1 MYEKA
6 KNYTLNQPYLR
17 SILGVTLV
25 LLGFVA
31 LITPLTPGAVLM
43 LAAGLELLGIR
54 LLFLDRLIAYTKKKT
69 GGKS

>member
-6 KNYTLNQPYLR
+6 KNYTLSQPQLR
-17 SILGVTLV
+17 KVLGVTLV

-43 LAAGLELLGIR
+43 LAGGLELLGLR
-54 LLFLDRLIAYTKKKT
+54 FLLTDRLM
-69 GGKS
+69 GRGKGE